1 MRVQDEAWFV
11 AVAKKKTARG
21 VLFFY
26 PQTDELEFISKQ
38 KLQDYTKR
46 EVRTFWLFCTFR
58 HIISAEPRANL
69 DSTCASS
76 RAT

>member
-1 MRVQDEAWFV
+1 MHPAPPAWPALSHPSAPSQRGALRGQDEAWFV

-21 VLFFY
+21 ILFFY

-46 EVRTFWLFCTFR
+46 EVRIFLFC
-58 HIISAEPRANL
+58 
-69 DSTCASS
+69 
-76 RAT
+76 

>member
-1 MRVQDEAWFV
+1 MRAQDEAWFV

-21 VLFFY
+21 ILFFY

-46 EVRTFWLFCTFR
+46 EVRTFWLFC
-58 HIISAEPRANL
+58 HI
-69 DSTCASS
+69 
-76 RAT
+76 

>member
-21 VLFFY
+21 ILFFY

-46 EVRTFWLFCTFR
+46 EVRIFFCF
-58 HIISAEPRANL
+58 AEI
-69 DSTCASS
+69 
-76 RAT
+76 

>member
-1 MRVQDEAWFV
+1 MDPDNASSPKGETEDLAF

-21 VLFFY
+21 ILFFY

-46 EVRTFWLFCTFR
+46 EVGIFFCF
-58 HIISAEPRANL
+58 AEI
-69 DSTCASS
+69 
-76 RAT
+76 